1 MQLVTESRLRNF
13 ELRATFVLRG
23 SNITLLL
30 DIVITT
36 VICAVLGGVTILVSL
51 SIVPLI
57 ATIAVGDGGTITIVI
72 DPAGGR
78 ALIAEKEAIYITF
91 FAAAERGVPS
101 VSTIADKDGIKAKPF
116 AIVVQD
122 TLLAIVIERVAA
134 RDTY

>member
-36 VICAVLGGVTILVSL
+36 VICAVLGGVTILVF
-51 SIVPLI
+51 SIVPPL